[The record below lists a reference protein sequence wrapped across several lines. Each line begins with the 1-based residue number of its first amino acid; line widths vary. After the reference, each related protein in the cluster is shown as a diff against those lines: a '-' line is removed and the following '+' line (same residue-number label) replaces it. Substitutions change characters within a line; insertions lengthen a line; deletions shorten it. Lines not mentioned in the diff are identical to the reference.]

1 METLYLVILIFVF
14 ALAIFD
20 IMVGVS
26 NDASNFLNSAVG
38 AKAANF
44 KLVMVIA
51 AIGIFA
57 GASLSNGMMDIARHG
72 IYQPQY
78 FYFSEIM
85 CIILAVMITDVVLL
99 DAFNSMGMPTST
111 TVSMVFELLGG
122 TFAIALIKVFHD
134 NGHQLGDLI
143 NTEKALSVVMAIF
156 ISVAI
161 AFFFGMLIQY
171 IARIIFTF
179 NYKKKMK
186 YTIGLFGGF
195 AATAII
201 YFMVIKGLKDSSFMT
216 AENKAWITDNTGM
229 LVGYSF
235 IILTV
240 LMQILHWLKV
250 NVFKVIVLLGTFSLA
265 LAFAG
270 NDLVNFIGVP
280 LAGYSAYTDF
290 VAQGPGVTPDNF
302 LMTSLLG
309 SAKTPWYFLFGAGA
323 IMVYALLT
331 SKKAH
336 NVIKTSVDL
345 SRQEEGE
352 ESFGSTPIARKVVR
366 ISLAMAHS
374 MDKWIPEKAKQW
386 IDTRFRKDEAILADG
401 AAFDLVRA
409 SVNLVIASLLI
420 ALGTSL
426 KLPLSTTYVTF
437 MVAMG
442 TSLADRAWGR
452 DSAVFRITGV
462 LSVVGGWFLTAG
474 VAFTISFFVALIIYY
489 GGTVAIIVLISLAVL
504 TLLRS
509 HILFSKKK
517 KAEQQSETVKLLLQS
532 QTSDEALQHL
542 RAYTRDEYAKLFQFT
557 EENFERIVTSF
568 FDENLR
574 GLRKA
579 TGAIKFEKQL
589 IKQMRRIGA
598 SAISRLDNNM
608 LLEKGLYY
616 YQGNDFAIELVY
628 SMDRLCE
635 PILEHTDNNFN
646 PLDSTQKEEFNDIS
660 QQIISFIH
668 SCREKVGSNNFDGLE
683 NEIRDSNR
691 INNQLSIL
699 KRDELQRIQ
708 HQSGSLKVSMVYLT
722 MLQETQN
729 IVTYTINIMKVSKKF
744 QQESIKI

>member
-1 METLYLVILIFVF
+1 METLYLIILIFVF

-26 NDASNFLNSAVG
+26 NDASNFLNSAIG
-38 AKAANF
+38 AKAASF
-44 KLVMVIA
+44 KVVMIIA
-51 AIGIFA
+51 AIGIFV
-57 GASLSNGMMDIARHG
+57 GAAFSNGMMDIARHG
-72 IYQPQY
+72 IYQPQH
-78 FYFSEIM
+78 FFFSEIM

-122 TFAIALIKVFHD
+122 TFAIAMIKVFGSD
-134 NGHQLGDLI
+134 TQQLGDLI
-143 NTEKALSVVMAIF
+143 NTDKALSVVMAIF

-161 AFFFGMLIQY
+161 AFFFGMLVQY
-171 IARIIFTF
+171 LARLLFTF

-186 YTIGLFGGF
+186 YAIGLFGGF
-195 AATAII
+195 ATTAIF

-216 AENKAWITDNTGM
+216 PENKIWMDENTGM
-229 LVGYSF
+229 LVVYCF
-235 IILTV
+235 IFFTI

-250 NVFKVIVLLGTFSLA
+250 NVFKVIVLLGTFALA

-290 VAQGPGVTPDNF
+290 IAQGPGVTPDNF

-309 SAKTPWYFLFGAGA
+309 SAKTPWYFLAAAGA
-323 IMVYALLT
+323 IMVYALFT
-331 SKKAH
+331 SKKAQ

-366 ISLAMAHS
+366 ISLAFAHS
-374 MDKWIPEKAKQW
+374 VDKWVPERTKQW
-386 IDTRFRKDEAILADG
+386 LDTRFRKDEAILADG

-442 TSLADRAWGR
+442 SSLADRAWGR

-462 LSVVGGWFLTAG
+462 LSVIGGWFLTAG

-489 GGTVAIIVLISLAVL
+489 GGTVAIVVLISLAVL

-509 HILFSKKK
+509 HVLFGKKK
-517 KAEQQSETVKLLLQS
+517 KSELQSETVKLLLQS
-532 QTSDEALQHL
+532 QDSEEALKYL
-542 RAYTRDEYAKLFQFT
+542 RVYTREEQAKLFQFT
-557 EENFERIVTSF
+557 EENFDRIITSF
-568 FDENLR
+568 FNENLR

-589 IKQMRRIGA
+589 VKQMRRIGA
-598 SAISRLDNNM
+598 SAMSRLDNNM

-628 SMDRLCE
+628 SMDRMCE

-646 PLDSTQKEEFNDIS
+646 PLDETQKREFNDLTQNILE
-660 QQIISFIH
+660 FIH
-668 SCREKVGSNNFDGLE
+668 SCREKIEKNDYDGLE
-683 NEIRDSNR
+683 QEVRASNL
-691 INNQLSIL
+691 INNQLSVL
-699 KRDELQRIQ
+699 KREELKRIQ
-708 HQSGSLKVSMVYLT
+708 HQSGSIKVSMVYLT

-744 QQESIKI
+744 QQETVKI